1 MVRWY
6 ETCTFCRTTGKSPNP
21 YPLLP
26 MEMSMTRHFRWCE
39 LYKHGDC
46 IMWCSTVDLLNCPIP
61 LLRIPPYP
69 ALQVWLPARMTICL
83 HLPESESHPVM
94 SNSLRPRGLY
104 SPWNSPGQHTGVG
117 SLSLFQGIFP
127 TQGSNPG
134 VLHWRPIFFFFFLPA
149 EPQGE
154 ANNTGV
160 CILSLLQGIFPTQ
173 ELNQG
178 LLHCRWILYQL
189 SYEGSPGLLPIVVP
203 KVSCPR
209 KLLSPRQPGQLVYLS
224 CSHVLV
230 REPPLGPWLTQ
241 PMVLDVVKLD
251 WSPSLLLGFWML
263 NWEKFTR
270 RLGVVLEQLY

>member
-134 VLHWRPIFFFFFLPA
+134 VLHCRPIFFFFFYR
-149 EPQGE
+149 
-154 ANNTGV
+154 
-160 CILSLLQGIFPTQ
+160 LS
-173 ELNQG
+173 
-178 LLHCRWILYQL
+178 HK
-189 SYEGSPGLLPIVVP
+189 GSPRILECVSYPFSRESSQP
-203 KVSCPR
+203 RNWTRVSCIA
-209 KLLSPRQPGQLVYLS
+209 GGFFTNWAM
-224 CSHVLV
+224 
-230 REPPLGPWLTQ
+230 REA
-241 PMVLDVVKLD
+241 LDF
-251 WSPSLLLGFWML
+251 SQF
-263 NWEKFTR
+263 
-270 RLGVVLEQLY
+270 

>member
-83 HLPESESHPVM
+83 HLPEHESHPVM

-117 SLSLFQGIFP
+117 RLSLFQGIFP

-134 VLHWRPIFFFFFLPA
+134 VLHCRLIFFFTGWAIREAQEYWSVYPIPSPGNLPNPGI
-149 EPQGE
+149 EP
-154 ANNTGV
+154 
-160 CILSLLQGIFPTQ
+160 
-173 ELNQG
+173 
-178 LLHCRWILYQL
+178 
-189 SYEGSPGLLPIVVP
+189 GSPALQVDPLTTELWGKPWTSPNLVHKI
-203 KVSCPR
+203 SCSG

-230 REPPLGPWLTQ
+230 CEPPLGPWLTQ

-251 WSPSLLLGFWML
+251 RSPSLLLGFWML

-270 RLGVVLEQLY
+270 RLGVVLQQLY